1 MRIGGI
7 KMVKIQARINLL
19 LDFIVTI
26 CSILSLTNFNLD
38 IPTFLISINE
48 VGRIYLILIV
58 GCVFSVRSFFY
69 LRTVLKNIE
78 IRLGNKIKEDIGSL
92 KTNLISNIDNL
103 DRAIKE
109 LDKKIA
115 KVEAKIDII
124 KEYENNMITKLLEKM
139 L

>member
-1 MRIGGI
+1 
-7 KMVKIQARINLL
+7 MVKIQARINLL